1 MQEQSHG
8 SEGNIGSQ
16 SNAADD
22 EDHDMTDVDNFDDL
36 MNNVDDVGSVEDEVE
51 EGSMRYPCGWD
62 GVWEG
67 GLHFTASNGG

>member
-1 MQEQSHG
+1 MNSKHYSPAEDAPARVQEQSHG

-16 SNAADD
+16 YNAADD

-51 EGSMRYPCGWD
+51 EGSMRYPCG
-62 GVWEG
+62 
-67 GLHFTASNGG
+67 